1 MQSLSS
7 PTSPQPWAV
16 IDPLKG
22 KADLLAATNAST
34 PDLVYA
40 VILGNGL
47 LEGFVDPSVPVID
60 AKDLEGP
67 ELDTRQGCGA
77 NTIRCSQQNQARTG
91 ICGRLLD
98 ILGGPAFVNRPLPA
112 ANFRRVG
119 GSKTQHLFN
128 AAVKTMNHCKNSAL
142 VSGSSPDVKLGNTC
156 VKQCFSNGPNG
167 C

>member
-1 MQSLSS
+1 
-7 PTSPQPWAV
+7 
-16 IDPLKG
+16 
-22 KADLLAATNAST
+22 
-34 PDLVYA
+34 
-40 VILGNGL
+40 NGL

-112 ANFRRVG
+112 ANFRTNNRCCISWNRRVG